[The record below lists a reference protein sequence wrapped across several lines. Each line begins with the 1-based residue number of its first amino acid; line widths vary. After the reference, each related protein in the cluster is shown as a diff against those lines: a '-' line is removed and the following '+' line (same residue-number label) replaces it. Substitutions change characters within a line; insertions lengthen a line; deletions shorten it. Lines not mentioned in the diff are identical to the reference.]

1 MSNIVLMSKKHRKY
15 LFTTTY
21 HKRRVG
27 ARLVTHTHTHTHTH
41 ACHYGTSQ
49 IFIKKFLSKR
59 GFEPSCV
66 NYETIIL
73 MN

>member
-27 ARLVTHTHTHTHTH
+27 ARLVTHTHTHT
-41 ACHYGTSQ
+41 CMPLWYKSN
-49 IFIKKFLSKR
+49 FIKKLLSKR